1 MATPVLPPDGGRPIS
16 GLSWPFLAHFD
27 HRCPDG
33 DARSVRAEFLI
44 RLRRAG
50 QQTAQQRDCIVFGQR
65 MIAIPAFG

>member
-27 HRCPDG
+27 RTCPDG
-33 DARSVRAEFLI
+33 DAWSVDAESLI
-44 RLRRAG
+44 GLRCAG
-50 QQTAQQRDCIVFGQR
+50 QQTAQQRDRIVFGQR